1 MFLEVAGYAF
11 PGSFEIDID
20 GRRVRHRF
28 LNEQEQLALNIAVE
42 GWRPENLAIRLDGQ
56 VQQMDIHHAEL
67 LRWLTDLIPYLTS
80 GKGSPRP
87 VGWRVWCIRHC
98 GVGEARPSNYSPGR
112 GMPRAAMAADTVVQN
127 ISGAAE
133 ENPRLAMSARV
144 AAPCQLIAC
153 AGTRLPPILATPAR

>member
-20 GRRVRHRF
+20 GRQVRHRS

-42 GWRPENLAIRLDGQ
+42 GWTPENLAIWLDGQ
-56 VQQMDIHHAEL
+56 VHQMDIHHAEL
-67 LRWLTDLIPYLTS
+67 LRWLTDLILYLTS

-98 GVGEARPSNYSPGR
+98 GVGEVRLANYSPGR

-127 ISGAAE
+127 ISGTAE
-133 ENPRLAMSARV
+133 EVPESSGPAAARRPV
-144 AAPCQLIAC
+144 S
-153 AGTRLPPILATPAR
+153 

>member
-20 GRRVRHRF
+20 GRQVRHRF

-42 GWRPENLAIRLDGQ
+42 GWTPENLAIWLDGQ
-56 VQQMDIHHAEL
+56 VHRRDIHHAEL

-98 GVGEARPSNYSPGR
+98 GVGEARPSNHPPGR
-112 GMPRAAMAADTVVQN
+112 GMPRAAVEADTVVQN
-127 ISGAAE
+127 ISGTAE
-133 ENPRLAMSARV
+133 EVPESSGP
-144 AAPCQLIAC
+144 AASRRPVS
-153 AGTRLPPILATPAR
+153 